1 MNIDKLKFTDADFNG
16 QDVSSLPD
24 NPSAEG
30 ISASELKARF
40 DNIGKMMIAL
50 GKHNELIDA
59 LMDTEAGKSGAENI
73 GVSTIFGAEG
83 TNVQDVLESVRR
95 LEVEDKAELL
105 QKFNEYVAKTDIVQ
119 MRGRSTTA
127 VMSQKAVT
135 DAIDAGGGGGG
146 GGGEF
151 EPVGC
156 MKFFAGETL
165 PDGYLWCDGASY
177 PTNGD
182 YKTLFEIIGT
192 RYNQADDMAN
202 TFRVPDMRG
211 RVGVGKDEDTFDTLG
226 KAGGSETQ
234 SYDLTNGTATAQML
248 VHNGQ
253 MRSAFNG
260 SVIEFTNQ
268 MNITNSASVGPVAGY
283 GVKVVGSTAPENNLQ
298 PYLVCNYIIKYDRSY
313 EEIGVT
319 APPCIWAF
327 SDSDWQENEAGGY
340 VLNIPEREHRRGE
353 HCVLTAL
360 YDTTETDKMKAV
372 LFEMEKNSAGD
383 IVIYSDTAFEGTA
396 YIDRVYLVPAGRVL
410 SVNGKTPDMDGDV
423 PVVEGDNQNLIIN
436 GDFQVWQRGTEALG
450 GSGGKYTADRWLLLT
465 SNSIEDINVEKAIGV
480 RQKFGVNARKDITLD
495 TRLSQYIEIVNA
507 DWINGK
513 TFTLSFEA
521 IANIAGRKYTAF
533 VSKKS
538 DIDNTFGVLQV
549 EMPEANKEYKFTL
562 TFAVPEGA
570 VTEED
575 ILTVGFG
582 LASSEI
588 GTYGA
593 DSVNIFKTGNLCID
607 HVKLEYG
614 SVATPF
620 VHRLYSEEL
629 LLCQRYYQVL
639 PSDLNGAIAYTPTNA
654 NVYVKFIAPMRI
666 VPTISGV
673 SFWYIAYNGGL
684 LDKLTIQEIY
694 ARGNTG
700 MAFTLGTF
708 ASKPA
713 QAVCAWGNNALMN
726 LDAEIY

>member
-73 GVSTIFGAEG
+73 GVSTIFGTEG
-83 TNVQDVLESVRR
+83 TNVQDALESIRR
-95 LEVEDKAELL
+95 LDVEDKAELL

-177 PTNGD
+177 PANGD
-182 YKTLFEIIGT
+182 YKALFEIIGT
-192 RYNQADDMAN
+192 RYNQADDRAN

-211 RVGVGKDEDTFDTLG
+211 RVPVGKNAGTFDALG
-226 KAGGSETQ
+226 KMGGSETQ
-234 SYDLTNGTATAQML
+234 SYGLTNGTATAQL
-248 VHNGQ
+248 CRHDNNV
-253 MRSAFNG
+253 RAAFDGVTVTFDNDQNLATVSPAIG
-260 SVIEFTNQ
+260 TVRGN
-268 MNITNSASVGPVAGY
+268 

-327 SDSDWQENEAGGY
+327 TDSDWQENEAGGY
-340 VLNIPEREHRRGE
+340 VLDIPESEHRRGE
-353 HCVLTAL
+353 HCVLAAL

-383 IVIYSDTAFEGTA
+383 IVIYSDAAFEGTA

-423 PVVEGDNQNLIIN
+423 KVKQSSVIMIGGSTQTISNGTVTPVVFLRTISNRDGIAYDPETGRITIPDGYRYVRILGHSRIAQSANGIRALYLNCDHN
-436 GDFQVWQRGTEALG
+436 GDGANPTILTTHGFSPTTG
-450 GSGGKYTADRWLLLT
+450 GSQSGEISYLFDREMAPDVTEIWMSVYQDT
-465 SNSIEDINVEKAIGV
+465 GSNLA
-480 RQKFGVNARKDITLD
+480 LM
-495 TRLSQYIEIVNA
+495 
-507 DWINGK
+507 
-513 TFTLSFEA
+513 
-521 IANIAGRKYTAF
+521 
-533 VSKKS
+533 
-538 DIDNTFGVLQV
+538 DNTEF
-549 EMPEANKEYKFTL
+549 P
-562 TFAVPEGA
+562 
-570 VTEED
+570 
-575 ILTVGFG
+575 
-582 LASSEI
+582 
-588 GTYGA
+588 
-593 DSVNIFKTGNLCID
+593 
-607 HVKLEYG
+607 
-614 SVATPF
+614 
-620 VHRLYSEEL
+620 
-629 LLCQRYYQVL
+629 
-639 PSDLNGAIAYTPTNA
+639 
-654 NVYVKFIAPMRI
+654 
-666 VPTISGV
+666 
-673 SFWYIAYNGGL
+673 YNYL
-684 LDKLTIQEIY
+684 SMEFF
-694 ARGNTG
+694 N
-700 MAFTLGTF
+700 
-708 ASKPA
+708 
-713 QAVCAWGNNALMN
+713 
-726 LDAEIY
+726 

>member
-30 ISASELKARF
+30 ISASELKERF

-383 IVIYSDTAFEGTA
+383 IVIYSDTTFEGTA

-436 GDFQVWQRGTEALG
+436 GDFQVWQRGESNFTG
-450 GSGGKYTADRWLLLT
+450 GGYTADRWRFD
-465 SNSIEDINVEKAIGV
+465 SANSDNSATVARNNGKRQCAIIAT
-480 RQKFGVNARKDITLD
+480 QALNNNARI
-495 TRLSQYIEIVNA
+495 SQYVEVAKNFG
-507 DWINGK
+507 DYLNGK
-513 TFTLSFEA
+513 TLTLSFEA
-521 IANIAGRKYTAF
+521 YTPTPRTITAYVGKGPVSTDSIATKEFSLDSQEQRLSMTF
-533 VSKKS
+533 
-538 DIDNTFGVLQV
+538 DI
-549 EMPEANKEYKFTL
+549 
-562 TFAVPEGA
+562 PEG
-570 VTEED
+570 TFSSED
-575 ILTVGFG
+575 GYLYVIIG
-582 LASSEI
+582 LATNTA
-588 GTYGA
+588 GTYGFSRPTVFSA
-593 DSVNIFKTGNLCID
+593 GCLEIGQ
-607 HVKLEYG
+607 VKLEYG
-614 SVATPF
+614 NVATPF
-620 VHRLYSEEL
+620 VHRMYQEEL
-629 LLCQRYYQVL
+629 ALCERYYQVL

-654 NVYVKFIAPMRI
+654 NVYVKFTAPMRS
-666 VPTISGV
+666 VPAITGV
-673 SFWYIAYNGGL
+673 SSWYIAYNGGI

-713 QAVCAWGNNALMN
+713 QAVCAWGNNALMK

>member
-1 MNIDKLKFTDADFNG
+1 
-16 QDVSSLPD
+16 
-24 NPSAEG
+24 
-30 ISASELKARF
+30 
-40 DNIGKMMIAL
+40 
-50 GKHNELIDA
+50 
-59 LMDTEAGKSGAENI
+59 
-73 GVSTIFGAEG
+73 
-83 TNVQDVLESVRR
+83 
-95 LEVEDKAELL
+95 
-105 QKFNEYVAKTDIVQ
+105 
-119 MRGRSTTA
+119 
-127 VMSQKAVT
+127 
-135 DAIDAGGGGGG
+135 
-146 GGGEF
+146 
-151 EPVGC
+151 

-383 IVIYSDTAFEGTA
+383 IVIYSDTTFEGTA

-410 SVNGKTPDMDGDV
+410 SVNVKTPDMDGDV

-436 GDFQVWQRGTEALG
+436 GDFQVWQRGESNFTG
-450 GSGGKYTADRWLLLT
+450 GGYTADRWRFD
-465 SNSIEDINVEKAIGV
+465 SANSDNSATVARNNGKRQCAIIAT
-480 RQKFGVNARKDITLD
+480 QALNNNARI
-495 TRLSQYIEIVNA
+495 SQYVEVAKNFG
-507 DWINGK
+507 DYLNGK
-513 TFTLSFEA
+513 TLTLSFEA
-521 IANIAGRKYTAF
+521 
-533 VSKKS
+533 
-538 DIDNTFGVLQV
+538 
-549 EMPEANKEYKFTL
+549 
-562 TFAVPEGA
+562 
-570 VTEED
+570 
-575 ILTVGFG
+575 
-582 LASSEI
+582 
-588 GTYGA
+588 
-593 DSVNIFKTGNLCID
+593 
-607 HVKLEYG
+607 
-614 SVATPF
+614 
-620 VHRLYSEEL
+620 
-629 LLCQRYYQVL
+629 
-639 PSDLNGAIAYTPTNA
+639 YTPT
-654 NVYVKFIAPMRI
+654 PRI
-666 VPTISGV
+666 
-673 SFWYIAYNGGL
+673 L
-684 LDKLTIQEIY
+684 
-694 ARGNTG
+694 RR
-700 MAFTLGTF
+700 TLGKGRYQRTLLQQKNF
-708 ASKPA
+708 HWIVKNK
-713 QAVCAWGNNALMN
+713 GYL
-726 LDAEIY
+726 

>member
-177 PTNGD
+177 PTTGD

-226 KAGGSETQ
+226 KAGGEEKHG
-234 SYDLTNGTATAQML
+234 LTVEELPSHDHVKAPGGYTTP
-248 VHNGQ
+248 
-253 MRSAFNG
+253 
-260 SVIEFTNQ
+260 
-268 MNITNSASVGPVAGY
+268 ASVAQVDPRYWYYPSGAIPTPGALKTGAT
-283 GVKVVGSTAPENNLQ
+283 GGGQTHNNLQ
-298 PYLVCNYIIKYDRSY
+298 PYLVCNYIIKYGRSY

-410 SVNGKTPDMDGDV
+410 SVNGKTADMDGDV
-423 PVVEGDNQNLIIN
+423 PVVEAKNQNLIIN

-614 SVATPF
+614 NVATPF